1 MRRHV
6 ANLRK
11 SVFAV
16 IFLLSLS
23 CAAQQAQRTILVSIP
38 DRKLAV
44 IENGGVLKTY
54 SVAVGAAES
63 PSPTGEFTVTNR
75 LENPTY
81 YRPGVIIEPGPQNP
95 LGTRWIGLNQK
106 GYGIHGTNAP
116 SSIGKAAS
124 HGCIRMARTDL
135 EELFTMVRVGDMV
148 KIEAERDEEV
158 ASVFGT
164 SASTEHQQV
173 TVAANH
179 DATASE
185 EESEPATR

>member
-16 IFLLSLS
+16 LFLLSLS

-44 IENGGVLKTY
+44 IENGEVLKTY
-54 SVAVGAAES
+54 AVAVGAAES
-63 PSPTGEFTVTNR
+63 PSPTGEFTITNR
-75 LENPTY
+75 VENPTY
-81 YRPGVIIEPGPQNP
+81 YRPGVVIEPGPQNP

-106 GYGIHGTNAP
+106 GYGIHGTNVP
-116 SSIGKAAS
+116 TSIGKAAS

-135 EELFTMVRVGDMV
+135 EELFTMVRVGDVV
-148 KIEAERDEEV
+148 KIEAERDEQV
-158 ASVFGT
+158 ASVFGGN
-164 SASTEHQQV
+164 AHREPQQV
-173 TVAANH
+173 VAVANH
-179 DATASE
+179 DTTTE